1 MLIQYFSDLHL
12 EFGPL
17 VYPQTEADVII
28 AAGDIGIYQQGV
40 EWLAEIDKP
49 VLYVAG
55 NHEFYHHEYNDTIST
70 IQESCASTNIQFMD
84 KRSVIIGNS
93 RFLGC
98 TLWIDAEKA
107 VSEGKKTGSNDFKKI
122 RYGKEMLTHDAVYT
136 LNQQDVEWLSSELA
150 TPFEGNTVVITHHA
164 PTFWSWGGSPM
175 APGRYSY
182 CNDLRHL
189 MYKHKIDAWF
199 HGHTH
204 QVRDYTC
211 GNTRVL
217 CNPRGYWGHHAVNEF
232 QATQVV
238 TLVS

>member
-17 VYPQTEADVII
+17 VYPKTEADIII

-40 EWLAEIDKP
+40 EWLTNIDKP

-55 NHEFYHHEYNDTIST
+55 NHEFYHHEYHDTLGT
-70 IQESCASTNIQFMD
+70 LQESCLNSNIQFME
-84 KRSVIIGNS
+84 KRTVVIGDLRI
-93 RFLGC
+93 LGC
-98 TLWIDAEKA
+98 TLWIDSEKA
-107 VSEGKKTGSNDFKKI
+107 LSEGKKSNSNDFKKI
-122 RYGKEMLTHDAVYT
+122 RYENDLLSHEVVQM
-136 LNQQDVEWLSSELA
+136 LNQQDIEWLTKELA
-150 TPFEGNTVVITHHA
+150 TPFEGKTIVVTHHA

-182 CNDLRHL
+182 CNDLRGL
-189 MYKHKIDAWF
+189 MYQHNIDAWF

-204 QVRDYTC
+204 QIRDYYC
-211 GNTRVL
+211 GETRVL

-232 QATQVV
+232 QAAQVV
-238 TLVS
+238 SV

>member
-17 VYPQTEADVII
+17 VYPKTNADIII

-40 EWLAEIDKP
+40 DWLASIDKP

-55 NHEFYHHEYNDTIST
+55 NHEFYHHEYNDTMETLHQTCSN
-70 IQESCASTNIQFMD
+70 SNIQFMD
-84 KRSVIIGNS
+84 KSVVIIGKV

-107 VSEGKKTGSNDFKKI
+107 LSEGKKTGSNDFKKI
-122 RYGKEMLTHDAVYT
+122 RYGDDLLSHDVVYM
-136 LNQQDVEWLSSELA
+136 LNQQDVTWLTQELA
-150 TPFEGNTVVITHHA
+150 KPFEGKTVVITHHA
-164 PTFWSWGGSPM
+164 PTFWSWGGSPI

-182 CNDLRHL
+182 CNDMRPL
-189 MYKHKIDAWF
+189 MYEHKIEAWF

-204 QVRDYTC
+204 QIRDYNI
-211 GNTRVL
+211 GDTRVL
-217 CNPRGYWGHHAVNEF
+217 CNPRGYWGHQGVNEF
-232 QATQVV
+232 EAAQVV
-238 TLVS
+238 TI